1 MTEDKEE
8 SILAQLPRQDA
19 VTAQLSLLKGE
30 PAALAARGIAEKTCR
45 IYDYIA
51 TRYLMEPAQVACY
64 RDANGLISA
73 QHIRR
78 QGKQFA
84 WLGRVK
90 GQKIQLWGQHLG
102 SGGRLIVTEGEI
114 DAMTVYQV
122 LAEFT
127 PFGKESVTVVSIPDG
142 AQSAKRSISE
152 QLLWIGKF
160 DSVTLFFDMDEP
172 GRLAALECAEVIG
185 GKAATVQSFP
195 YKDAN
200 EALLA
205 DDVKAIRDALLAA
218 KRHRPEAIV
227 HAPDML
233 ANLLSPNRARGIQF
247 PWIGWN
253 QYTLGAKPGEL
264 WLVAGGTNIGKSAV
278 TRSLALDFARR
289 GIRTAYVALEESCET
304 TLERML
310 SEELGLNPA
319 FHCDTPEQRA
329 MRDPGLIREALS
341 NFAPNLFLL
350 DRHIDESFDSFVS
363 SVKHYVVG
371 EECKVIFLDH
381 FSILADGIDLKSDQ
395 RRAIDKCIKEFKSL
409 CVHYNFTMFV
419 VCHLS
424 RDKEKVSAEE
434 GGEPQL
440 YQLRGSQSL
449 AQIPDYVVMLQ
460 RNPKAK
466 DPIEANMTTCWLKKN
481 RPTGRQ
487 GAMSVLH
494 YLGSCRFYEV
504 LSPSRQ

>member
-1 MTEDKEE
+1 MKEAG
-8 SILAQLPRQDA
+8 ILDDLPRQDA
-19 VTAQLSLLKGE
+19 VTAAQSLLKGE
-30 PAALAARGIAEKTCR
+30 PQALPARGILEKTCR
-45 IYDYIA
+45 IYDYIVGK
-51 TRYLMEPAQVACY
+51 YLLEPAHIACY

-78 QGKQFA
+78 QNKAFA
-84 WLGRVK
+84 WVGRVK
-90 GQKIQLWGQHLG
+90 GQKIQLFGQHLG
-102 SGGRLIVTEGEI
+102 SSGRLIITEGEI
-114 DAMTVYQV
+114 DAMSVYQV
-122 LAEFT
+122 LCEFT
-127 PFGKESVTVVSIPDG
+127 PFGRDSVTVASIPDG

-152 QLLWIGKF
+152 QLLWVGKF
-160 DSVTLFFDMDEP
+160 DAVTMFFDMDEP
-172 GRLAALECAEVIG
+172 GRKAAQECAEVIG
-185 GKAATVQSFP
+185 GKAATVQAFP

-200 EALLA
+200 EALMA
-205 DDVKAIRDALLAA
+205 GDSKAIRDALLAA

-233 ANLLSPNRARGIQF
+233 SKMLSPERSKGIQF

-253 QYTLGAKPGEL
+253 QYTLGIKPGEL
-264 WLVAGGTNIGKSAV
+264 WLLAGGTNIGKSAIS
-278 TRSLALDFARR
+278 RSLSLDFARR
-289 GIRTAYVALEESCET
+289 GIRNAYVALEESCET

-319 FHCDTPEQRA
+319 FHADTPEERA
-329 MRDPGLIREALS
+329 RRDPALIRDALS
-341 NFAPNLFLL
+341 RFAPNLFLL
-350 DRHIDESFDSFVS
+350 DRHIDESFDSFVT

-371 EECKVIFLDH
+371 EECKVVFLDH

-395 RRAIDKCIKEFKSL
+395 RRAIDKCIKELKSL
-409 CVHYNFTMFV
+409 CVHYNFSMVV

-424 RDKEKVSAEE
+424 RDKDKVSAEE

-460 RNPKAK
+460 RNPRSE

-481 RPTGRQ
+481 RPMGRQ
-487 GAMSVLH
+487 GQMTRLH
-494 YLGSCRFYEV
+494 YLDSCRFYEV
-504 LSPSRQ
+504 LT

>member
-1 MTEDKEE
+1 MTETAAVLDDIPK
-8 SILAQLPRQDA
+8 QDA
-19 VTAQLSLLKGE
+19 VTAYASLLKGE
-30 PAALAARGIAEKTCR
+30 PQALPARKILEKTCR
-45 IYDYIA
+45 IYDYIVGK
-51 TRYLMEPAQVACY
+51 YLFQPAHIACY

-78 QGKQFA
+78 EGKQFA

-90 GQKIQLWGQHLG
+90 GQKIQLFGQHLG
-102 SGGRLIVTEGEI
+102 STGRLIITEGEV
-114 DAMTVYQV
+114 DAMSVYQV

-127 PFGKESVTVVSIPDG
+127 PFQKEAITVVSIPDG
-142 AQSAKRSISE
+142 AASAKRCISE
-152 QLLWIGKF
+152 QLLWIGAF

-172 GRLAALECAEVIG
+172 GREAALACAEVIG
-185 GKAATVQSFP
+185 GKAATVQAFP

-200 EALLA
+200 DALMA
-205 DDVKAIRDALLAA
+205 DDSKAIRDALLSA
-218 KRHRPEAIV
+218 KRHRPAAIV

-233 ANLLSPNRARGIQF
+233 AKLLSPDRAKGIRF

-264 WLVAGGTNIGKSAV
+264 WLIAGGTNIGKSAV
-278 TRSLALDFARR
+278 TRSLSLDFARR
-289 GIRTAYVALEESCET
+289 GIRNAYVALEESCET

-319 FHCDTPEQRA
+319 FHADTPERRA
-329 MRDPGLIREALS
+329 QRDPALIREALS

-350 DRHIDESFDSFVS
+350 DKDIDESFDSFVV

-371 EECKVIFLDH
+371 EGCKVVFLDH
-381 FSILADGIDLKSDQ
+381 FSILADGIDLKTDQ
-395 RRAIDKCIKEFKSL
+395 RRAIDKCIKELKSL

-460 RNPKAK
+460 RNPKAE
-466 DPIEANMTTCWLKKN
+466 DRIEANMTTCWLKKN
-481 RPTGRQ
+481 RPMGRQ
-487 GAMSVLH
+487 GEMTKLH
-494 YLGSCRFYEV
+494 YLDSCRFYEV
-504 LSPSRQ
+504 LS